1 MNLCPTFQIGF
12 NWKTLT
18 LKTCYNSSV
27 LISTTHFVQRKQKL
41 PLFAFTP
48 SCVLKQEIISG
59 IFIRPLY
66 VLCK

>member
-12 NWKTLT
+12 KWKMFT
-18 LKTCYNSSV
+18 LKTYYNSV

-66 VLCK
+66 VLSV